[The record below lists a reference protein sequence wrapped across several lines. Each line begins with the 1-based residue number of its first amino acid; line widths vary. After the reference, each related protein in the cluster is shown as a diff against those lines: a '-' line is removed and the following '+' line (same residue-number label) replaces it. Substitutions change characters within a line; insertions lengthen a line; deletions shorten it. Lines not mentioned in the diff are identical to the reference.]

1 MKKISKANV
10 DQAGRGNILSLLKSS
25 GDVLDYTQSIEVSDE
40 NDIVIIKAPVMV
52 ALEIAVNTWK
62 SFVYTGLSYDYMMLQ
77 PSFQSASN
85 VTDVKMAK
93 LTIAT
98 LKDPKHNQLSF
109 KIKRR

>member
-10 DQAGRGNILSLLKSS
+10 DHAGRGNILSLLKRS
-25 GDVLDYTQSIEVSDE
+25 GDVLDYAQSIEVSDE
-40 NDIVIIKAPVMV
+40 NDILIISAPIMV

-77 PSFQSASN
+77 PSFQGSSN
-85 VTDVKMAK
+85 ATEVKMAK

-98 LKDPKHNQLSF
+98 LKDTKHNQLSF